1 MVNPEHS
8 AHLEECAGR
17 ALELMQQYVGGDE
30 ADDAFATD
38 SGGVNKESFDSLLH
52 IRKAMKRTWDNI
64 QKEEKED
71 KTRIKVPRQANTDD
85 LQTSY
90 VDTMTDAFADSL
102 EALRQ
107 QQEEA
112 GKEVDVDILV
122 EAMKSGIDLLNPEE
136 KQFFLQELEMDTQSE
151 QDEPFHLQRRREL
164 GYDVSP

>member
-17 ALELMQQYVGGDE
+17 ALELMQQFVGDRDD
-30 ADDAFATD
+30 ADDAFATN

-64 QKEEKED
+64 QKEELQD

-90 VDTMTDAFADSL
+90 VDTMTDAFVDSL

-107 QQEEA
+107 QQEAA
-112 GKEVDVDILV
+112 GEEVDVDILV
-122 EAMKSGIDLLNPEE
+122 EAMKSGIDLLNLEE
-136 KQFFLQELEMDTQSE
+136 KQFFLQEL
-151 QDEPFHLQRRREL
+151 
-164 GYDVSP
+164 